1 MNSPR
6 RRTLLGALG
15 LTAVGASA
23 GCLEARLPNSETET
37 DPATTDSTGTE
48 STTTRSKRTDDLFLV
63 SHLSDDQLLDLRVTR
78 RPASTTTEGDDPG
91 ERLLFR
97 RYEVPAGATLELS
110 NLVVAQNT
118 YTIEIRLVGDEWQ
131 KFTWAVLNCAEYGTT
146 TKEPRTPEEDPTLNT
161 DAMVEIRETGIEF
174 LRNECDAIMFSR
186 DRAPP
191 ASQHVVRDYLGTTT
205 E

>member
-6 RRTLLGALG
+6 RRTLLATLG

-23 GCLEARLPNSETET
+23 GCLEARLPNSETV
-37 DPATTDSTGTE
+37 TE
-48 STTTRSKRTDDLFLV
+48 STTTRSKRTDDLILV

-78 RPASTTTEGDDPG
+78 RPAGTTDGDDPG

-97 RYEVPAGATLELS
+97 RYEVPAAATLELS
-110 NLVVAQNT
+110 NLVVAGNT
-118 YTIEIRLVGDEWQ
+118 YTVEVRLPGDEWQ
-131 KFTWAVLNCAEYGTT
+131 EFAWGVLDCAEYGTT
-146 TKEPRTPEEDPTLNT
+146 AKEPQTPEEDPTLNT
-161 DAMVEIRETGIEF
+161 DAMVEIRDDGIEF

-191 ASQHVVRDYLGTTT
+191 ASDHVVRDYLSSTTQA
-205 E
+205 